1 MSEIFYAATKKQWP
15 LFKRFYEA
23 HLNAPLGCAC
33 SSAGAEPNSSATF
46 SHSGTVQFESGGE
59 ED

>member
-1 MSEIFYAATKKQWP
+1 MQQQKKQWP